1 MCTCFNNDQTLFDM
15 EGAPVSEVVVIEQ
28 TLRLPRGIILIVTI
42 RSAYINYKVITR
54 Q

>member
-28 TLRLPRGIILIVTI
+28 TLRLPRGLQFDQFVLIT
-42 RSAYINYKVITR
+42 KL
-54 Q
+54 